1 MIILPRNLFVLS
13 VAFKF
18 HLDECFLDF
27 FFYCKEIIANTR
39 GNLGWDGSRLELF
52 WHSAL

>member
-1 MIILPRNLFVLS
+1 MIILPGNLFVLS

-27 FFYCKEIIANTR
+27 FFIVKKSLQTR
-39 GNLGWDGSRLELF
+39 E
-52 WHSAL
+52 AT